1 MYQVKVND
9 KASFQVDFS
18 GKEMKVNEQIINW
31 DLVNTQDQ
39 QYSIIADGKTFQVIV
54 ERIDKQAKQ
63 VFLRINN
70 NSYKF
75 DIQEPIDQ
83 LLEKMGLNLNA
94 NKKVEPIKAPM
105 PGLILKVLV
114 EEGQEIKKGE
124 PVLILE
130 AMKMENVFKATTD
143 AVIKSIKIKEG
154 QAVEKSTILIELE

>member
-9 KASFQVDFS
+9 KTSFQVDFS
-18 GKEMKVNEQIINW
+18 GKEMRVNEQIINW

-63 VFLRINN
+63 VFLRINS

-83 LLEKMGLNLNA
+83 LLVKMGLNLNA

-130 AMKMENVFKATTD
+130 AMKMENVFMATTD